1 MTERRRP
8 LFARCLAR
16 SAAIAERKGADVL
29 RRRLVDGLAGRVVEI
44 GAGSG
49 IQFRH
54 YPATVGEVVA
64 IEPEPTLRAMATEA
78 AREAPVPVR
87 VLDGLADALPLDD
100 ASVDAAVCA
109 GVLCSVDD
117 PAAALRELAR
127 VIRPGGELRFYE
139 HVASPRP
146 RAAALQRALDASG
159 LWGRA
164 MGGCHAARRT
174 DAAIATAG
182 FAIERLERFSFRPTV
197 LDIPVAPKAFGSARR
212 TGAPAARAHRD
223 GVAHAAGGIPPSS
236 RVGRDAA
243 PDDTT

>member
-1 MTERRRP
+1 MTERRHP

-29 RRRLVDGLAGRVVEI
+29 RSRLVEGLAGRVVEI

-54 YPATVGEVVA
+54 YPGTVAEVVA

-87 VLDGLADALPLDD
+87 VRDGVADALPLDD

-109 GVLCSVDD
+109 GVLCSVDE

-127 VIRPGGELRFYE
+127 VIRPAGELRFYE
-139 HVASPRP
+139 HVASLRP
-146 RAAALQRALDASG
+146 RAAALQRALDATG
-159 LWGRA
+159 LWRRA
-164 MGGCHAARRT
+164 MGGCHTART
-174 DAAIATAG
+174 SDAAIAAAG
-182 FAIERLERFSFRPTV
+182 FAIERLERFSFRPTL
-197 LDIPVAPKAFGSARR
+197 LDMPVAPKALGSARR
-212 TGAPAARAHRD
+212 TAPPMP
-223 GVAHAAGGIPPSS
+223 VP
-236 RVGRDAA
+236 
-243 PDDTT
+243 